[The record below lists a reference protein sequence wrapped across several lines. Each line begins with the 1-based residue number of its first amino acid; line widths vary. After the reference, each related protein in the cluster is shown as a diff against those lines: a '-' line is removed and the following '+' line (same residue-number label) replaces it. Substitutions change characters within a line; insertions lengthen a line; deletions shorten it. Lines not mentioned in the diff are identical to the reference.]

1 MFRKFILLLPL
12 LMLVGA
18 CAEIK
23 LATHTVKKI
32 TNTVTKTS
40 KGPYKMGKP
49 YQIKGIWY
57 YPAVNYG
64 YVEKGV
70 ASWYGPQFH
79 GRKTANGEI
88 FDMNTVSAAHRTLP
102 MPSIVRVTNLE
113 NGRAMNIRVNDR
125 GPFAKNRII
134 DLSRR
139 AAQLLGF
146 KHAGTALV
154 KVEIIA
160 DESRRIAMLAQKN
173 KTFFAKGRREDVR
186 VVKLG
191 GKQNVGSRIHKK
203 PQPQSKKFM
212 KDLDHKNATNVVTL
226 VPIPKTKRIFVQAGA
241 FVYRDLAEK
250 MQKLLDPLGPTRVV
264 EAIIGKR
271 RYFRVQVGPAP
282 NVKQGDKLLNE
293 VIASGYPTAK
303 LIVE

>member
-1 MFRKFILLLPL
+1 MSRKFILLLPS
-12 LMLVGA
+12 LMLVSA

-32 TNTVTKTS
+32 TNSVTKSS
-40 KGPYKMGKP
+40 KGTYKIGKP

-79 GRKTANGEI
+79 GKKTANGEI

-102 MPSIVRVTNLE
+102 MPSIVRVTNLG

-146 KHAGTALV
+146 KRAGTALV

-160 DESRRIAMLAQKN
+160 DESRRIAMLAQKD
-173 KTFFAKGRREDVR
+173 KTFFAKVRREDVS

-191 GKQNVGSRIHKK
+191 SKQKAATLIHKK
-203 PQPQSKKFM
+203 PRPQSKITT
-212 KDLDHKNATNVVTL
+212 KDRDHKNATNVVTL

-271 RYFRVQVGPAP
+271 RYYRVQVGPAP
-282 NVKQGDKLLNE
+282 NVKIGDELLNQ

>member
-1 MFRKFILLLPL
+1 
-12 LMLVGA
+12 
-18 CAEIK
+18 
-23 LATHTVKKI
+23 
-32 TNTVTKTS
+32 
-40 KGPYKMGKP
+40 
-49 YQIKGIWY
+49 
-57 YPAVNYG
+57 
-64 YVEKGV
+64 
-70 ASWYGPQFH
+70 
-79 GRKTANGEI
+79 
-88 FDMNTVSAAHRTLP
+88 
-102 MPSIVRVTNLE
+102 
-113 NGRAMNIRVNDR
+113 MNIRVNDR

-146 KHAGTALV
+146 KRAGTALV

-160 DESRRIAMLAQKN
+160 DESRRIAMLAQN
-173 KTFFAKGRREDVR
+173 DKTFFAKARREEVS

-191 GKQNVGSRIHKK
+191 SKQKVANRIHKK
-203 PQPQSKKFM
+203 PRPQSKITTKF
-212 KDLDHKNATNVVTL
+212 LNHKNDTNVVSV

-241 FVYRDLAEK
+241 FVYRDLAKK

-282 NVKQGDKLLNE
+282 NVKQGDELLNQ